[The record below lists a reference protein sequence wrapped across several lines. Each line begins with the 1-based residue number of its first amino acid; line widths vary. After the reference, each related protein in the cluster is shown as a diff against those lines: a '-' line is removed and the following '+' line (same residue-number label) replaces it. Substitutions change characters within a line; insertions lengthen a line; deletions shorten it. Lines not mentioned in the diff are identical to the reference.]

1 MKRSTYSLFLSA
13 SIALALSA
21 CSSAPKETPWNSYD
35 VRHPVPI
42 YAPVPDGYA
51 RQYDQ
56 YIDNDSYYA
65 APDCSIMDLPSCVS
79 D

>member
-1 MKRSTYSLFLSA
+1 MVSFCLL
-13 SIALALSA
+13 LGA
-21 CSSAPKETPWNSYD
+21 CAVEKKSSVWDTYD
-35 VRHPVPI
+35 VRHPVP
-42 YAPVPDGYA
+42 AASQVPDSYA

-65 APDCSIMDLPSCVS
+65 APDCSIIDSPGCAG